1 MKIRHLR
8 IRINTENG
16 PHGADINFPDGLVV
30 LRADNTMGKSTCIQA
45 ILVALGLEA
54 TLTTSQR
61 DLPLPPVMKQE
72 LYSDDEIVR
81 VLESEIFL
89 EIENKQ
95 QERIVV
101 HRTVKGNL
109 SKDLITVY
117 YGPALTETKDY
128 YESETF
134 YVSRSGAATR
144 ERGFHRF
151 LAEFLGWKLPEV
163 QTYDGKDSV
172 LYLQCIFPYFVVE
185 QKRGWASLTP
195 PIPPQFRIKDPHRRS
210 IEFLLNLDASKIA
223 AKRIELNA
231 RTKDVEN
238 SWTIAANEIQYLAG
252 AIGGVVNNLP
262 NKPIAHWPPE
272 IPPVIQIHRQ
282 NEWITLDEFLQRN
295 REELDALRKE
305 EIPVVSTITDSANSE
320 LADAQEELNEKEVV
334 VAKLLNS
341 LELERG
347 ELRAVE
353 LRIEKVKEDIQRNKD
368 AQTIASLGS
377 IAPNVVRQI
386 CPTCHQ
392 PIGDTL
398 LPLAEEQQVMSL
410 DDNISFL
417 EEQLRTFNASLK
429 NAKKIVNARES
440 QIIQLREELMS
451 VRAKIRTIR
460 ETLVSDD
467 RLPSMEAI
475 RRRVELEENI
485 TRQKMS
491 LEQFQVRLGKLEY
504 YAEEWFFIQKEKESL
519 PLEDTSTEDKNKL
532 KIWNRAFMKQLR
544 LYDFQS
550 LPVDTV
556 EISHDTYIPKHEGF
570 DLPSNISA
578 SDFIRIIWAY
588 LNGLLDV
595 SREFDTNHPGF
606 LIFDEP
612 KQQSAKEISFSAL
625 LEKASEALKFD
636 QQVIF
641 ATSEDRQ
648 VLKKIIQNIPHTLFD
663 YQGRIIQPITQNS

>member
-16 PHGADINFPDGLVV
+16 PHGVDIDFPDGLVV
-30 LRADNTMGKSTCIQA
+30 LRADNTMGKSTCVQA

-54 TLTTSQR
+54 TLTTSQK
-61 DLPLPPVMKQE
+61 DLPLPHVMKQE
-72 LYSDDEIVR
+72 LFSDDDEIVR
-81 VLESEIFL
+81 VLESEILL

-95 QERIVV
+95 KERIVV

-117 YGPALTETKDY
+117 YGPALTGSKDF
-128 YESETF
+128 YESEAF

-151 LAEFLGWKLPEV
+151 LAEFLGWNLPEV
-163 QTYDGKDSV
+163 QTYDGRDSV

-195 PIPPQFRIKDPHRRS
+195 PMPPQFRIKDPHRRS

-223 AKRIELNA
+223 AKRIELNSRA
-231 RTKDVEN
+231 KDVEN
-238 SWTIAANEIQYLAG
+238 SWAITANEIQYLAG

-272 IPPVIQIHRQ
+272 ILPVIQMHRE
-282 NEWITLDEFLQRN
+282 NEWITLDELLQQN
-295 REELDALRKE
+295 RDELDVLRKE
-305 EIPVVSTITDSANSE
+305 EIPVVNAITNSANSE
-320 LADAQEELNEKEVV
+320 LANAQEELNAKEVV
-334 VAKLLNS
+334 AAKLLNS

-347 ELRAVE
+347 EVRAIE
-353 LRIEKVKEDIQRNKD
+353 LRVEKIKEDVQRNKD

-377 IAPNVVRQI
+377 IAPSVVQQI

-398 LPLAEEQQVMSL
+398 LPLAEEQHVMSL
-410 DDNISFL
+410 GDNISFL

-429 NAKKIVNARES
+429 NAKNIVNARES
-440 QIIQLREELMS
+440 QVIQLREELMS

-485 TRQKMS
+485 SRQKMS
-491 LEQFQVRLGKLEY
+491 LEQFQVRLGKFEY
-504 YAEEWFFIQKEKESL
+504 YAEEWFSIQKEKESL
-519 PLEDTSTEDKNKL
+519 PTEDASDEDKKKL
-532 KIWNRAFMKQLR
+532 RIWNRVFTKQLR
-544 LYDFQS
+544 QYDFQS

-556 EISHDTYIPKHEGF
+556 EISLDTYVPKHEGF

-588 LNGLLDV
+588 LSGLLDV

-625 LEKASEALKFD
+625 LQKASEALEHN

-641 ATSEDRQ
+641 ATSEDRKT
-648 VLKKIIQNIPHTLFD
+648 LKKILQNTPHTMFD
-663 YQGRIIQPITQNS
+663 YEGRIIQPVS